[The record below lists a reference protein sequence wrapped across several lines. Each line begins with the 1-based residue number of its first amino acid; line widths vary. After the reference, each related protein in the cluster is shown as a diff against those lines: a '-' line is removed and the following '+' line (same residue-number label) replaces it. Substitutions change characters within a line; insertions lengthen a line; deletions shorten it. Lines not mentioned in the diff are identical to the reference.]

1 MGDQKEETEERVK
14 QLMRTAR
21 NYDRYQKIKE
31 KSELNKCSFKPKIN
45 VRTNGK
51 RKSMIDLKILNQD
64 GIKPE

>member
-1 MGDQKEETEERVK
+1 
-14 QLMRTAR
+14 MRTAR

-51 RKSMIDLKILNQD
+51 RKSMIDLKTLNQD